1 MRRTDPE
8 GHGPAHGAAAEG
20 RARAHETSTGQD
32 LPSSA
37 VGHGPVRYGP
47 PLPDDGLPVLPDL
60 SAVLAAAASRGAE
73 EPVGGGPAL
82 LDSARGYW
90 ERRGLPVPA
99 GRVTAGPGAPALL
112 LALTA
117 ALGGD
122 VLVPRPCAAW
132 WAPYARLLG
141 RPVFHVATPAES
153 GGAPDPYALL
163 ETVRRVREEGGDPRL
178 LVLSV
183 ADDPT
188 ATVAPPELLHET
200 VEAAAAE
207 GLHLVSDE
215 TWRDTVHA
223 PDATVLLSPAEMLP
237 DRVTVVTD
245 LAGALLPAGWPAAVA
260 RFPAGDTGAAL
271 HARVL
276 DVLTATGAR
285 LAGPVAFAAGH
296 ALDEPEPVVVRRA
309 AAVRLHAR
317 LAAAA
322 HTAVVAAGALARPP
336 QAGRHL
342 YADLEPLRA
351 GLAGQGVGDAQEL
364 EDFLT
369 ARLGMPTA
377 GGHRFGDDL
386 GALRV
391 RLTTGPLLGGTD
403 AERLECLT
411 SPAPLELS
419 HVQRALMSLRSVLDD
434 LRDDAQRW
442 EPPR

>member
-8 GHGPAHGAAAEG
+8 GRRPA
-20 RARAHETSTGQD
+20 RDTPAR
-32 LPSSA
+32 
-37 VGHGPVRYGP
+37 GHGPVRYGP
-47 PLPDDGLPVLPDL
+47 PLPDDGLPVLPEL
-60 SAVLAAAASRGAE
+60 SAALAAAASRGGE

-82 LDSARGYW
+82 LDAALGYW
-90 ERRGLPVPA
+90 ERRGLSTTPA
-99 GRVTAGPGAPALL
+99 SATAGPGAPALL

-141 RPVFHVATPAES
+141 RPAFHVATPAES
-153 GGAPDPYALL
+153 GGVPDPYALL
-163 ETVRRVREEGGDPRL
+163 ETVRRVRDEGGDPRL

-188 ATVAPPELLHET
+188 ATVAPPELLHAT
-200 VEAAAAE
+200 VEAATGE

-215 TWRDTVHA
+215 TWRDTLHA
-223 PDATVLLSPAEMLP
+223 PHATVLLSPAEMVP

-260 RFPAGDTGAAL
+260 RFPEGDTGSAL

-276 DVLTATGAR
+276 DVLTALGAR
-285 LAGPVAFAAGH
+285 LAGPVAVAAAY
-296 ALDEPEPVVVRRA
+296 ALDEPEPVTTRRKA
-309 AAVRLHAR
+309 VVRLHAR
-317 LAAAA
+317 VAAALHA
-322 HTAVVAAGALARPP
+322 TVVDGGGVARPP

-351 GLAGQGVGDAQEL
+351 ALGVQGVGDAQEL

-369 ARLGMPTA
+369 ARLGRPA
-377 GGHRFGDDL
+377 PGGHRFGDDL
-386 GALRV
+386 QALRV
-391 RLTTGPLLGGTD
+391 RLATGPLLGGTD

-411 SPAPLELS
+411 SPAPLELP
-419 HVQRALMSLRSVLDD
+419 HVQRALMSLRSVLDE

>member
-8 GHGPAHGAAAEG
+8 GHGP
-20 RARAHETSTGQD
+20 
-32 LPSSA
+32 
-37 VGHGPVRYGP
+37 VRYGP
-47 PLPDDGLPVLPDL
+47 SLPGDGLPVLPELAD
-60 SAVLAAAASRGAE
+60 VLTAAAYRTAAQ
-73 EPVGGGPAL
+73 PIGGGPGV
-82 LDSARGYW
+82 LDAACGYW
-90 ERRGLPVPA
+90 SRRGLPTEASHVA
-99 GRVTAGPGAPALL
+99 AGPGAPSLL

-141 RPVFHVATPAES
+141 RPVFHVPTPAES
-153 GGAPDPYALL
+153 GGVPDPYALL
-163 ETVRRVREEGGDPRL
+163 ETVRRVRAEGGDPRL

-188 ATVAPPELLHET
+188 ATVAPPEALHET
-200 VEAAAAE
+200 VEAAQGE

-215 TWRDTVHA
+215 TWRDTLHA
-223 PDATVLLSPAEMLP
+223 PHDTVLLSPAEMLS

-245 LAGALLPAGWPAAVA
+245 LAGALLPPGWPAAVA
-260 RFPAGDTGAAL
+260 RFPQGAEGEGL

-276 DVLTATGAR
+276 DVLTAMGATV
-285 LAGPVAFAAGH
+285 AGPVAAAAGY
-296 ALDEPEPVVVRRA
+296 ALDEPRPVTVRRDS
-309 AAVRLHAR
+309 AVRLHAR
-317 LAAAA
+317 VAAAVHA
-322 HTAVVAAGALARPP
+322 AVVAAGALSRPP

-342 YADLEPLRA
+342 YVDLDELRSA
-351 GLAGQGVGDAQEL
+351 LGAHGVGDAQEL

-369 ARLGMPTA
+369 ARLGMPA
-377 GGHRFGDDL
+377 PGGHRFGDDL

-391 RLTTGPLLGGTD
+391 RLSTGPLLGGTD
-403 AERLECLT
+403 EERTECLT
-411 SPAPLELS
+411 SPSPLELP
-419 HVQRALMSLRSVLDD
+419 HVQRALISLRSVLDD

>member
-8 GHGPAHGAAAEG
+8 DQGPL
-20 RARAHETSTGQD
+20 RDTPAR
-32 LPSSA
+32 
-37 VGHGPVRYGP
+37 GHGPVRYGP
-47 PLPDDGLPVLPDL
+47 PLPDDGLPVLPEL
-60 SAVLAAAASRGAE
+60 SAALAAAASRGGE

-82 LDSARGYW
+82 LDAARGYW
-90 ERRGLPVPA
+90 ERRGLPATP

-153 GGAPDPYALL
+153 GGVPDPYALL
-163 ETVRRVREEGGDPRL
+163 ETVRRVRDEGGDPRL

-188 ATVAPPELLHET
+188 ATVAPPELLHAT
-200 VEAAAAE
+200 VEAATGE

-215 TWRDTVHA
+215 TWRDTLHA
-223 PDATVLLSPAEMLP
+223 PHATVLLSPAEMVP
-237 DRVTVVTD
+237 DRVTVVSD

-260 RFPAGDTGAAL
+260 RFPEGDTASAL

-276 DVLTATGAR
+276 DVLTALGAR
-285 LAGPVAFAAGH
+285 LAGPVAVAAAH
-296 ALDEPEPVVVRRA
+296 ALDEPEPVTARRA
-309 AAVRLHAR
+309 DAVRLHAR
-317 LAAAA
+317 VAAAV
-322 HTAVVAAGALARPP
+322 HTAVVAGGGLARPP

-342 YADLEPLRA
+342 YADLEPLRVA
-351 GLAGQGVGDAQEL
+351 LGAQGVGDAQEL

-369 ARLGMPTA
+369 ARLGMPA
-377 GGHRFGDDL
+377 PGGHRFGDDL
-386 GALRV
+386 QALRV
-391 RLTTGPLLGGTD
+391 RLATGPLLGGTD
-403 AERLECLT
+403 EERLECLT
-411 SPAPLELS
+411 SPAPLELP